1 MSSRGW
7 LFITTIFPV
16 IAFIAILTWA
26 SLGRDSGPTGIGV
39 NTGSG
44 KIDIEPTLAP
54 EFNISL
60 SNGKKLSLSD
70 LRGKVVLIDFWAS
83 WCAPCRHEAD
93 ILAQTYLEY
102 TDQPI
107 EFVGI
112 NIWDNPEAASL
123 HLKEFKPLYP
133 NGIDIDGKI
142 GIDYG
147 VSGIPEK
154 YFVDTKGQLSR
165 KYIGPIQPKVLRAII
180 TDLIGN

>member
-1 MSSRGW
+1 MG
-7 LFITTIFPV
+7 
-16 IAFIAILTWA
+16 
-26 SLGRDSGPTGIGV
+26 
-39 NTGSG
+39 
-44 KIDIEPTLAP
+44 
-54 EFNISL
+54 
-60 SNGKKLSLSD
+60 NGKTLSLSD

-93 ILAQTYLEY
+93 ILAETYLEY

-123 HLKEFKPLYP
+123 HLQEFKPRYP
-133 NGIDIDGKI
+133 NGNDIEGKI

-154 YFVDTKGQLSR
+154 YFVDSKGRLSR
-165 KYIGPIQPKVLRAII
+165 KYIGPIQPKALRAII
-180 TDLIGN
+180 ADLIVH